1 MSIIDRWKE
10 RRAEKKERQRH
21 STMIMRTIAL
31 VQMMHDTIWGEPIE
45 LSLSSEVEA
54 IHITMKLITDK
65 DPGPDE
71 EVCQRMLSFVD
82 NVVANESISLKEIRD
97 VFDGMMDRIINCK
110 YQYEMILA
118 LMRTEPMFRL

>member
-21 STMIMRTIAL
+21 GAMIMSTIAL

-45 LSLSSEVEA
+45 LSRSSEVEA
-54 IHITMKLITDK
+54 IHIAMKLITDK

-97 VFDGMMDRIINCK
+97 VFDGMMDRILHPFIS
-110 YQYEMILA
+110 YQYQYI
-118 LMRTEPMFRL
+118 